1 VYLPNLLKTINFFC
15 LLQENTNRRIQ
26 EEKNK
31 ILAAKLEKEKD
42 VPNVKR
48 RARGSMVP
56 KDEEVSIV
64 DLVLRDIRRGSF
76 NLRSVKSEGEKHI

>member
-1 VYLPNLLKTINFFC
+1 M
-15 LLQENTNRRIQ
+15 
-26 EEKNK
+26 
-31 ILAAKLEKEKD
+31 EKEKD

-56 KDEEVSIV
+56 KDEEVCIV